1 MKARDFIL
9 SLPDKVNASA
19 IEGHNTRFHFD
30 IDGED
35 GGQYTVAI
43 VDGSISAEEG
53 LNGEPSC
60 TVKAKTEHLAA
71 VLSGDMN
78 PMTAVF
84 TGKLKISNPGEM
96 MKYAK
101 IFGLM

>member
-1 MKARDFIL
+1 MSAKDFIL
-9 SLPDKVNASA
+9 GLPEKVNSAA
-19 IEGHNTRFHFD
+19 IEGHNTRFHFE
-30 IDGED
+30 IEGE
-35 GGQYTVAI
+35 GGGEFTVAI
-43 VDGSISAEEG
+43 DEGDISAAEG
-53 LNGEPSC
+53 LEGEPSC
-60 TVKAKTEHLAA
+60 KVKAKSEHLMA
-71 VLSGDMN
+71 VLKGDMN

>member
-1 MKARDFIL
+1 MNINEFIKT
-9 SLPDKVNASA
+9 LPEKVNQDA
-19 IEGHNTRFHFD
+19 IAGHNTRFHFD
-30 IDGED
+30 IAGEE
-35 GGQYTVAI
+35 GGQFTVSI
-43 VDGSISAEEG
+43 DDGIMNAQEG
-53 LNGEPSC
+53 IHGDAKC
-60 TVKAKTEHLAA
+60 VVKAKAEHLSSI
-71 VLSGDMN
+71 LKGEIN